1 MTARLAIVCLL
12 LTACSGPQHPSP
24 ERLDKSVEQVPHSLS
39 GAPAPVT
46 LVIEGAR
53 GPVDVLAE
61 IANTPV
67 TRARGLMY
75 RESLEPGKGMLFVY
89 GKRDVH
95 TFWMKNTLIPL
106 DMLFLDGPPHLEF
119 ISVIGIVHE
128 AVPETLNRRSVPAP
142 SLYVLEVPGGWARK
156 MGISQGSRVSWES
169 IPEGLEST
177 P

>member
-1 MTARLAIVCLL
+1 MTARLAIACLL
-12 LTACSGPQHPSP
+12 LAACSGPQHPSP
-24 ERLDKSVEQVPHSLS
+24 ERLEKSVERVPDSLS
-39 GAPAPVT
+39 GAGTPVT
-46 LVIEGAR
+46 IVLEGAR
-53 GPVDVLAE
+53 GPVEVVAE

-67 TRARGLMY
+67 SRARGLMY

-106 DMLFLDGPPHLEF
+106 DMLFLDGPPQLEF

-128 AVPETLNRRSVPAP
+128 AKPETLTRRSVPAP

-156 MGISQGSRVSWES
+156 MGISEGSRVSWES
-169 IPEGLEST
+169 IPEGLET
-177 P
+177 AP